1 MRFTSNIEFALKFP
15 CTIKDG
21 LAVAEEELDSQLYSA
36 IVESSFGDYDYGGDI
51 KFSADHILSNLSSY
65 RDNAVVITINAELP
79 VVDDIDEDTFISDYS
94 DAFDGYKQYL
104 VDQINGI
111 LSGSDIF
118 GNLPK
123 DTDVIYYNYGEIY
136 AKLPYNSGRLDLKYA
151 PAYVED
157 EDDAAFQLSDLYYS
171 VFD

>member
-1 MRFTSNIEFALKFP
+1 MKFKSSIEFVLKFP
-15 CTIKDG
+15 CTFKEG

-51 KFSADHILSNLSSY
+51 KFSVHDIYSSLSTYVNCS
-65 RDNAVVITINAELP
+65 VVITIDAELP

-118 GNLPK
+118 GSLPK

-136 AKLPYNSGRLDLKYA
+136 AKLPYHSKHLDLEYA

-157 EDDAAFQLSDLYYS
+157 EDDVVFQLSDMYYS

>member
-1 MRFTSNIEFALKFP
+1 MKFKSNIAFVLNFP
-15 CTIKDG
+15 CTFKEG

-51 KFSADHILSNLSSY
+51 KFSVDHIFSDLSSSK
-65 RDNAVVITINAELP
+65 DNAVVITIDADLP
-79 VVDDIDEDTFISDYS
+79 IVDDIDEDTFISDYS
-94 DAFDGYKQYL
+94 DAFDVYKQYL

-136 AKLPYNSGRLDLKYA
+136 AKLPYHSKHLDLEYA

-157 EDDAAFQLSDLYYS
+157 EDDVVFQLSDMYYS